1 MTEKGK
7 EGAGQE
13 FRDPFPEGKDLGPDF
28 LGSGELLKVLDQG
41 LPETM
46 RGRAAQLHTLP
57 ISLQTQPRPCWLF
70 GNSFL

>member
-46 RGRAAQLHTLP
+46 RGRAA
-57 ISLQTQPRPCWLF
+57 
-70 GNSFL
+70 